1 MFLCGNAEKKWVPT
15 CFFGLDVYIF
25 AMSAKSANRPELPF
39 WSRKNQKAYRV
50 NRILIYATMFLA
62 LLAAG
67 IIWFGVNGA
76 LGK

>member
-1 MFLCGNAEKKWVPT
+1 
-15 CFFGLDVYIF
+15 
-25 AMSAKSANRPELPF
+25 MSAKNANRSDRPF

-50 NRILIYATMFLA
+50 NRILIYATMFLS

-67 IIWFGVNGA
+67 IIWFGVNSA

>member
-1 MFLCGNAEKKWVPT
+1 
-15 CFFGLDVYIF
+15 
-25 AMSAKSANRPELPF
+25 MSAKNANRPEPPF

-50 NRILIYATMFLA
+50 NRILIYATMSLA
-62 LLAAG
+62 ILAAG

>member
-1 MFLCGNAEKKWVPT
+1 
-15 CFFGLDVYIF
+15 
-25 AMSAKSANRPELPF
+25 MSAENAKHPERPF

-50 NRILIYATMFLA
+50 NRILIYATMILA
-62 LLAAG
+62 LVAAG

>member
-1 MFLCGNAEKKWVPT
+1 
-15 CFFGLDVYIF
+15 
-25 AMSAKSANRPELPF
+25 MSAKNANRPELPF